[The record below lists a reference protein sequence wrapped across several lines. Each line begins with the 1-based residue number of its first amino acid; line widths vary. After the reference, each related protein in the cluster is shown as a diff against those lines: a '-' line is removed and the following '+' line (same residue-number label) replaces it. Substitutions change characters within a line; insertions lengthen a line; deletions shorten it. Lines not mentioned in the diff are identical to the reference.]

1 MSVSTIRLALPLLA
15 AAASLLAAASAFAEA
30 PAHPLGQH
38 PAVLVKQQPAH
49 LDTNLY
55 APGHPASPTTRGGA
69 ANHEHP
75 AVTLSRQWRDSTGQ
89 PLDPNTFLVQPPAST
104 HWTVEPAATPAVA
117 LLAR

>member
-15 AAASLLAAASAFAEA
+15 AAAGLLAAANALADTSA
-30 PAHPLGQH
+30 PALGQH
-38 PAVLVKQQPAH
+38 PAVLVKQLPGR

-75 AVTLSRQWRDSTGQ
+75 AVTLSRQLRDGASQ

-104 HWTVEPAATPAVA
+104 HWTVDPAAAPAVA
-117 LLAR
+117 LLVR